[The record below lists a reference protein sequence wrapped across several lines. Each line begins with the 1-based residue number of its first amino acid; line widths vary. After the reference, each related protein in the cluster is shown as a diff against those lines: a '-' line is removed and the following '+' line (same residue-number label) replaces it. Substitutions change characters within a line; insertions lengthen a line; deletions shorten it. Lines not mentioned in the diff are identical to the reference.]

1 MNFLSTAPQLTR
13 LSSSARHRV
22 NVVQLQMGRPSN
34 LPFHLLAWGQQH
46 VRERNCRRFFG
57 PVNDTAGTAG
67 NSSGGASV
75 TSIPIQR
82 RLAGRKPDAAAEE
95 EDQYEDDRIDA
106 RLVPGEEDGAAAW
119 DGGVFEICRPG
130 AVARPH
136 GGPLNVTYVRRNS
149 HSSGS
154 SHSVHSDSSTSSG
167 LGGSKPRAQYQTPIR
182 FVYFT
187 ESDQIV
193 SFDTVDT
200 LRALSA
206 ASNDSCFFTG
216 RRREKAADSDPTDYM
231 GSLDNWRNCGAP
243 GYSLHWPRDVHVK
256 FD

>member
-1 MNFLSTAPQLTR
+1 M
-13 LSSSARHRV
+13 
-22 NVVQLQMGRPSN
+22 QMARPSN
-34 LPFHLLAWGQQH
+34 LPFHLLAWGQRY
-46 VRERNCRRFFG
+46 VRERNCRRFFK
-57 PVNDTAGTAG
+57 PVNDTAANGRVG
-67 NSSGGASV
+67 NISGGFSDAR
-75 TSIPIQR
+75 IPGQR
-82 RLAGRKPDAAAEE
+82 RLVGRKSVAVAEE
-95 EDQYEDDRIDA
+95 EQENDDRIDSS
-106 RLVPGEEDGAAAW
+106 LIPGEEDGAAW
-119 DGGVFEICRPG
+119 DGGVFEICRPD
-130 AVARPH
+130 AVARSH

-154 SHSVHSDSSTSSG
+154 SHAIFSDGKGTGGLASNASSSSSG
-167 LGGSKPRAQYQTPIR
+167 SAKTTRGHYQTPIR

-193 SFDTVDT
+193 SFDTMET